1 MSVRELAQQACDTAG
16 IRIDV
21 LHDWRGTDDARTVF
35 DAVWPSTNEGTQVT
49 PNFITAIAHS
59 GGFVSVAY
67 DRADGTPIGGCLA
80 IVGRHKNDAGEWE
93 DHLHSH
99 LTAVLPSV
107 RDRGV
112 GTALKFDQRAWA
124 HEQGIPLIGWTFDP
138 LVRRNAWLNLVKLGA
153 TVGEYL
159 PNFYGVM
166 FDELNANDESD
177 RLYAWWRTD
186 RHEPREPIDSVAEGD
201 VVVPLPPDIISVRAD
216 DPQSAQHWRIQV
228 REAMNERLKN
238 GWYVRGLTPDH
249 SYVLSKE
256 TP

>member
-1 MSVRELAQQACDTAG
+1 MAVRDVAQQACEAAG
-16 IRIDV
+16 IRIEV
-21 LHDWRGTDDARTVF
+21 LQGWQGTDDARTVF

-49 PNFITAIAHS
+49 PNFLTAIAHA

-67 DRADGTPIGGCLA
+67 DITDGSPVGGCLA
-80 IVGRHKNDAGEWE
+80 VVGRHKNEQGQWE

-99 LTAVLPSV
+99 LTAVLPAV

-112 GTALKFDQRAWA
+112 GSAIKFDQRAWA
-124 HEQGIPLIGWTFDP
+124 YEQGIPLIGWTFDP
-138 LVRRNAWLNLVKLGA
+138 LVRRNAWLNLIKLGA
-153 TVGEYL
+153 SVGEYL

-186 RHEPREPIDSVAEGD
+186 VHLANQPITDIRPSD
-201 VVVPLPPDIISVRAD
+201 VLVPLPQDIISIRAHDPKQAQKWRHDVRQAMHQRL
-216 DPQSAQHWRIQV
+216 QS
-228 REAMNERLKN
+228 
-238 GWYVRGLTPDH
+238 GWKVRGLTADH

>member
-1 MSVRELAQQACDTAG
+1 MAVRDMAQQACDAAG
-16 IRIDV
+16 IRIEV
-21 LHDWRGTDDARTVF
+21 LHGWQGTEDARAVF

-49 PNFITAIAHS
+49 PNFLTAIAHA

-67 DRADGTPIGGCLA
+67 DIASSEPIGGCLA
-80 IVGRHKNDAGEWE
+80 VVGRHKDEHGQWE

-99 LTAVLPSV
+99 LTAVLPAV

-112 GTALKFDQRAWA
+112 GSAIKFHQRAWA
-124 HEQGIPLIGWTFDP
+124 HEQGIPFIGWTFDP
-138 LVRRNAWLNLVKLGA
+138 LVRRNAWLNLIKLGA
-153 TVGEYL
+153 SVGEYL

-186 RHEPREPIDSVAEGD
+186 THVQSSPITDVSSTD
-201 VVVPLPPDIISVRAD
+201 VVVPLPEDIIAIRATDPALAQKWRHDVRHAMQHRL
-216 DPQSAQHWRIQV
+216 QS
-228 REAMNERLKN
+228 
-238 GWYVRGLTPDH
+238 GWKVRGLTADH